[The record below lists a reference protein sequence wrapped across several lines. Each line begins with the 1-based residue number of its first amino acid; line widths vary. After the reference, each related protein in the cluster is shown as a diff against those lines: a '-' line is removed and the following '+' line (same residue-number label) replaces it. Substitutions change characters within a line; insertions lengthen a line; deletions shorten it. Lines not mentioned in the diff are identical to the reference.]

1 MPATASLDTLTADWS
16 TARQHR
22 LHQGEVMLMGQTGH
36 YEVWNLIPAPV
47 EVVWSVLTDYE
58 QFPQFLPSVVSCRV
72 LEREDGRTVVERRDR
87 RKIGFMPIKVRIITE
102 NIEAT
107 GDRLDYRLLKGTL
120 DSMEGSWQVTP
131 VEAGDACPSTL
142 LVQTIQAKAS
152 MGPLQ
157 GYFFEVFEKGLTD
170 TMADLRREMARR
182 HTEASVS

>member
-22 LHQGEVMLMGQTGH
+22 LHQGEVVLMGQTGQ
-36 YEVWNLIPAPV
+36 YEVWSLIPTPV

-58 QFPQFLPSVVSCRV
+58 HFPQFLPSVVSCRV
-72 LEREDGRTVVERRDR
+72 LEREPGRTVVERRDR

-120 DSMEGSWQVTP
+120 DAMEGSWQVTP
-131 VEAGDACPSTL
+131 VAAEEARSSTL
-142 LVQTIQAKAS
+142 LVQTIRAKAN

-170 TMADLRREMARR
+170 TMADLRREMTRR
-182 HTEASVS
+182 HPKTSVG